1 MTGRTFAP
9 IADPLKLA
17 EEDPAKFV
25 AEVRSRGIE
34 LVQGESWFQFLQDE
48 SQCGC
53 VAGTALVL
61 HLGHITDNVYPL
73 VIMKNLNI
81 SNDALLGLSSG
92 FEGLDYGDDENI
104 TDISIY
110 GQYYHIGRSVALA
123 AGFEV
128 AEVEA

>member
-25 AEVRSRGIE
+25 AEVKSRGIE
-34 LVQGESWFQFLQDE
+34 IVQGGNWFQFRDE
-48 SQCGC
+48 SPCGC

-61 HLGHITDNVYPL
+61 QLGHVTDNVYPKI
-73 VIMKNLNI
+73 IMRVLNI
-81 SNDALLGLSSG
+81 NNDALLGLSSG
-92 FEGLDYGDDENI
+92 FEGIDYGDDENI

-110 GQYYHIGRSVALA
+110 GRYYHIGRSVALA